1 MALNYNYKY
10 VLYESTNI
18 YEPYCIL
25 HYSIRWERIIICRKI
40 EINLHD
46 TQLAATHYKSLLK
59 NEYTGHNIIFS
70 LHCYSVDAKI
80 TLQKTYFQILNKVDL
95 IPVCNQRCFNLDITA
110 LTHRKVYVQTL
121 PKNFKYF
128 KYKCIGFLHVI
139 VQITVSILF
148 NIHNSIADFYA
159 SVENYKLQNCAKRK
173 NISNVHSIALSIIFS
188 T

>member
-10 VLYESTNI
+10 VLYEWTNI

-46 TQLAATHYKSLLK
+46 TQTAATHYKSLLK

-110 LTHRKVYVQTL
+110 LTHRKVYVQT
-121 PKNFKYF
+121 
-128 KYKCIGFLHVI
+128 
-139 VQITVSILF
+139 
-148 NIHNSIADFYA
+148 
-159 SVENYKLQNCAKRK
+159 YKLYPRIL
-173 NISNVHSIALSIIFS
+173 NISNTSALDFYMLLFKSPCRFFLIFIIRLLIFMRL
-188 T
+188 